1 MKVSL
6 ICIGKTKDAYLQEGI
21 KIYTERLKHY
31 LKFELLELPDVKL
44 KGSKIQEAQV
54 KNEEAKKLDKALETC
69 DHIILF
75 DEFGKEFTSVQFS
88 QWWEKK
94 NLMGVKHMALV
105 IGGAYGFDESIH
117 RIAQQKIALSK
128 MTFSHQMIRLLAV
141 EQIYRAQTILA
152 NEPYHHV

>member
-21 KIYTERLKHY
+21 EIYVKRLGHY
-31 LKFELLELPDVKL
+31 IKFDMIELPDLKV
-44 KGSKIQEAQV
+44 KGSKVPVEKI
-54 KNEEAKKLDKALETC
+54 KEEEGKKLEKALENC
-69 DHIILF
+69 DHIVLF
-75 DEFGKEFTSVQFS
+75 DEFGKEFTSLGFS

-94 NLMGVKHMALV
+94 NQMGIKHLALV
-105 IGGAYGFDESIH
+105 IGGAYGFSSAIY
-117 RIAQQKIALSK
+117 ALANQKIALSK